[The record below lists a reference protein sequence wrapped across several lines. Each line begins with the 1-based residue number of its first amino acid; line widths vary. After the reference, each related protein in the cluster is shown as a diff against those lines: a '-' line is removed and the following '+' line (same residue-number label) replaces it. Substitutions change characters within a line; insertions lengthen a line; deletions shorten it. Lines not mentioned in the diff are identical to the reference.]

1 MVIPQISTSLRTRL
15 TDETHPADG
24 ELLQV
29 ATNREEVPNFPGKTR
44 IPVAS
49 TTDVQH
55 FIPDE
60 TEIKKCTK

>member
-1 MVIPQISTSLRTRL
+1 MVFPQISTSLHTGL
-15 TDETHPADG
+15 TAEEHPVVG

-29 ATNREEVPNFPGKTR
+29 AGNREHAPKLPGRTR

-49 TTDVQH
+49 TRDWQH

-60 TEIKKCTK
+60 TEIKKCIK